1 MSDSQDQI
9 MKSVAH
15 RLAVVYTGLFTTC
28 ENLPIPI
35 ALPDGGDAADIK
47 AVVARVSQIAE
58 EQPVPEEQ
66 QAQLFTAAVM
76 WLAAADLYSILKMD
90 FLEARA
96 DAALGILLIAR
107 DAVTALGEWLIE
119 MD

>member
-1 MSDSQDQI
+1 MSDTQDQI
-9 MKSVAH
+9 MKAVAH

-35 ALPDGGDAADIK
+35 ALPDGGDADIK
-47 AVVARVSQIAE
+47 AVMARVSQIAE

-96 DAALGILLIAR
+96 DAAFGILLIAR